1 MTKARKHQISLDATP
16 YYHVISRCVRHA
28 YLCGEDKLTGR
39 SFEHRRT
46 WIEKDLEQLAEVFF
60 IDTAAYAIMSA

>member
-28 YLCGEDKLTGR
+28 YLCGEDKLSPEEVLNIGAR
-39 SFEHRRT
+39 GSKKIWNSWLRYFSS
-46 WIEKDLEQLAEVFF
+46 IQLP
-60 IDTAAYAIMSA
+60 TQ